1 MDDSSLK
8 CQFPLPYYTLTLACL
23 GITDQFLHSPY
34 ILRIEMGG
42 GRGSGSKG
50 LTMIRYSELVSSIIN
65 EGVKGARKC
74 ITNQFNLMYYDLTKQ
89 LKLTDIV

>member
-1 MDDSSLK
+1 MDDFSLK

-42 GRGSGSKG
+42 GG
-50 LTMIRYSELVSSIIN
+50 
-65 EGVKGARKC
+65 GVAGK
-74 ITNQFNLMYYDLTKQ
+74 T
-89 LKLTDIV
+89 V